1 MRGHLQD
8 LTGKVFGRLTVI
20 EQAPNPYKNDNHA
33 CWRCICSCGK
43 ETIVPSNSLLKG
55 NTSSCGCG
63 SLENARAQ
71 GGVNKIHSDASY
83 KNRYRLFTI
92 WNNMK
97 QRCYNPKN
105 PSYKNYGGRGITICK
120 EWQNNYMSF
129 KQWALN
135 NGYKPELSI
144 DRIDNNKGYY
154 PENCRW
160 ATKKEQQN
168 NKTTNYYIEYL
179 GKRYTLKTLC
189 EELHIPYGRT
199 SDRLKRGLT
208 IEKAIQAEK
217 FPNHKQK

>member
-8 LTGKVFGRLTVI
+8 LTGKIFGRLTVI
-20 EQAPNPYKNDNHA
+20 EQAPNPYKNDSHA

-43 ETIVPSNSLLKG
+43 ETIVPSNSLLRG
-55 NTSSCGCG
+55 NTLSCGCG

-71 GGVNKIHSDASY
+71 GGVNKIHGDAFY
-83 KNRYRLFTI
+83 KNRHRLFTI

-105 PSYKNYGGRGITICK
+105 PSYKSYGGRGITICK

-129 KQWALN
+129 KQWALS

-144 DRIDNNKGYY
+144 DRIDNDKGYY

-160 ATKKEQQN
+160 TTKKEQQN
-168 NKTTNYYIEYL
+168 NKTTNHYIEYL

-208 IEKAIQAEK
+208 IEKVIQAEK